1 MRYLITNEVAYLS
14 SYDPEKVEKDLEII
28 VGIPG
33 VLKIVSEAEGSPF
46 YKRSDTDG
54 VYYVDAWM
62 LKGRIAM
69 CIIKDDGRTVT
80 LQPLQAILSEE
91 GDLVL
96 FPDASGVLP
105 KMAKTEVALASLE
118 KRYALLTTK
127 YDLLIKKIDK
137 LFEGYNI

>member
-14 SYDPEKVEKDLEII
+14 SYDPEKVTKDLEII

-62 LKGRIAM
+62 LKGRVEM
-69 CIIKDDGRTVT
+69 CVIKNDGATVT
-80 LQPLQAILSEE
+80 LQPLHAIRSEE

-105 KMAKTEVALASLE
+105 RTAKAEVALASLE
-118 KRYALLTTK
+118 KRYNLLVTK
-127 YDLLIKKIDK
+127 YDMLIKKIDK

>member
-69 CIIKDDGRTVT
+69 CIIKDDGSTVT
-80 LQPLQAILSEE
+80 LQPLQAIRSEE
-91 GDLVL
+91 GDIVL

-105 KMAKTEVALASLE
+105 RTANAEVKLASLE
-118 KRYALLTTK
+118 KKYNLLVTK

>member
-46 YKRSDTDG
+46 YKRSDKDG

-69 CIIKDDGRTVT
+69 CIIKDDGSTVT
-80 LQPLQAILSEE
+80 LQPLQAIRSEE
-91 GDLVL
+91 GEIVL

-105 KMAKTEVALASLE
+105 RTANAEVKLASLE
-118 KRYALLTTK
+118 KKYNLLVTK